1 MNQTAPDKSLS
12 TANPSGRLVGALH
25 WVASVLAVVSFA
37 LVGLTLFVPL
47 GKTPNPG
54 WPEAVLIW
62 VATLTTL
69 VSLARQLPAQ
79 NVLLAAAVIAF
90 IGGTIHAV
98 GAATAIPF
106 GPFIYTDSAGPRIFN
121 TLAWPMPLVWVVAIL
136 NSRGVAR
143 LILRPW
149 RKVRTY
155 GFWLIGITVALT
167 VLFDA
172 ALEPFAAAV
181 KHHWLWHPTR
191 LPLTWFGAPVTSFLG
206 WLVTALFILV
216 FATPALIDKRRR
228 RSANR
233 PPDYHPLVVWLLAVA
248 LFAAGAATHQL
259 WPAAIYCVAADVAVA
274 IFAVRG
280 ARW

>member
-1 MNQTAPDKSLS
+1 MNRTAPDRSS
-12 TANPSGRLVGALH
+12 SATNPSSRLVGALH
-25 WVASVLAVVSFA
+25 WLASGLALVSFA
-37 LVGLTLFVPL
+37 LVGITLFVPL
-47 GKTPNPG
+47 RQPINPG

-62 VATLTTL
+62 AATLTTL

-79 NVLLAAAVIAF
+79 NVILAATVIAF

-106 GPFIYTDSAGPRIFN
+106 GPFSYMDSAGPQFFN
-121 TLAWPMPLVWVVAIL
+121 TLAWPMPLVWIVVIL

-155 GFWLIGITVALT
+155 GFWLMGITVALA
-167 VLFDA
+167 VLFDL

-191 LPLTWFGAPVTSFLG
+191 LPLTWFGAPVTNFFG

-216 FATPALIDKRRR
+216 FATPALIDKRRQ
-228 RSANR
+228 RSTNR
-233 PPDYHPLVVWLLAVA
+233 PPDYHPLVVWLLAVG

-259 WPAAIYCVAADVAVA
+259 WPAVIYCVVAG
-274 IFAVRG
+274 FAVTSFAIRG
-280 ARW
+280 AKW